1 MKKNIVISGV
11 ILIVLSILLI
21 NVRNV
26 YAQVPSNY
34 TSASYI
40 LSDPVF
46 GEAGPY
52 SQSTNF
58 KEKNTLG
65 QLVTGVSQ
73 STNFILKSGFEYYS
87 GQSVPSITMSINTNS
102 INFGNI
108 LPGTIY
114 KSPTNT
120 IVTISSNSENGYNLY
135 VNQNNNLQNQQGDSI
150 PPVNNGATTTA
161 AAPYTSTSYN
171 GLGYSCSTSNSFE
184 QAVLANTPIGF
195 WSLGETSGTTAY
207 DLSGNNNNGT
217 YYATLRSWT
226 TTTSLPASTA
236 QATSVEYNG
245 YVYEIGGC
253 SSTCPTTTVDYA
265 PINSNGTLG
274 TWTTTTSL
282 PAATWQATSVVYN
295 GYVYEIGGN
304 NGTASVVTVDF
315 APINNNGTLGSWT
328 ATTSLPVA
336 INSATSV
343 VYNGYVYEIGGNN
356 GSANIT
362 TVDYAP
368 INSNGTLGSWTATT
382 SLPVAINS
390 ATSVVYN
397 GYVYEIGG
405 NNGTASVVTVDFAPI
420 NSNGTLGSWT
430 TTTPLPE
437 ATNQATSVVYN
448 GYVYEIGGC
457 ATSCPTTTLDFAP
470 INNNGTLGSWTATTS
485 LPATTDGPATSVVYN
500 GYVYE
505 IGGWNGGANVTTVD
519 YINFLL
525 GYTQGKSGPISNQNL
540 GKSTYFNGPTAP
552 GEVTGS
558 LPQAQN
564 TNTTITVWAR
574 YPSLT
579 SHGEFVHIGLANG
592 YGIGIGNSTFGTV
605 GNQVLVLFDET
616 RWIPTGFYIQPGSWH
631 FYTLVLNSS
640 GYPTVY
646 VDGRQIYT
654 DSNGAPRPPSP
665 DFSIANDNGGYTGTS
680 RFFQGELANV
690 AIYNSALTQSQIQT
704 IFNAGINNTSP
715 FCNSDFINSN
725 YYRQLSSTPTEFASY
740 SSIANNQ
747 SINVNYAVNITNTQA
762 SGNYT
767 NTITY
772 TVSGNY

>member
-1 MKKNIVISGV
+1 MKKNIIISGV

-58 KEKNTLG
+58 KEKNTIG

-150 PPVNNGATTTA
+150 PPVNNGATTST

-184 QAVLANTPIGF
+184 QAVLADTPVGF

-207 DLSGNNNNGT
+207 DISGNNNNGT
-217 YYATLRSWT
+217 Y
-226 TTTSLPASTA
+226 
-236 QATSVEYNG
+236 QG
-245 YVYEIGGC
+245 
-253 SSTCPTTTVDYA
+253 
-265 PINSNGTLG
+265 
-274 TWTTTTSL
+274 
-282 PAATWQATSVVYN
+282 
-295 GYVYEIGGN
+295 
-304 NGTASVVTVDF
+304 
-315 APINNNGTLGSWT
+315 
-328 ATTSLPVA
+328 
-336 INSATSV
+336 
-343 VYNGYVYEIGGNN
+343 
-356 GSANIT
+356 
-362 TVDYAP
+362 
-368 INSNGTLGSWTATT
+368 
-382 SLPVAINS
+382 
-390 ATSVVYN
+390 
-397 GYVYEIGG
+397 
-405 NNGTASVVTVDFAPI
+405 
-420 NSNGTLGSWT
+420 
-430 TTTPLPE
+430 
-437 ATNQATSVVYN
+437 
-448 GYVYEIGGC
+448 
-457 ATSCPTTTLDFAP
+457 
-470 INNNGTLGSWTATTS
+470 
-485 LPATTDGPATSVVYN
+485 
-500 GYVYE
+500 
-505 IGGWNGGANVTTVD
+505 
-519 YINFLL
+519 
-525 GYTQGKSGPISNQNL
+525 GYTQGQSGPISNQNL
-540 GKSTYFNGPTAP
+540 GNSTYFKGSSSS

-579 SHGEFVHIGLANG
+579 SHGEFVHIGLGNG

-616 RWIPTGFYIQPGSWH
+616 RWIPTGFYVSPGSWH

-646 VDGRQIYT
+646 IDGRQIYT
-654 DSNGAPRPPSP
+654 DSNGAPETPSP
-665 DFSIANDNGGYTGTS
+665 DFSIANDNGGYAGTT

-690 AIYNSALTQSQIQT
+690 AVYNSALTQSQIQT